1 MKKILFHKK
10 SQFLKSLEKMLKAG
24 GSKQQARDK
33 VIKILGEI
41 NVGSTELGKLTNN
54 GEKRIKH
61 CIKYDLPG
69 QCRLV
74 TVQNKNAIILLF
86 VGDHDECDHWIQR
99 KSGFEFVADKENRK
113 ISMLFGKQDSFGPG
127 ISEDM
132 VEEESPI
139 LKKIEITDFEEL
151 IPPKKLRKDLMSLNQ
166 YSADDDI
173 EDVLELIADEK
184 VRDLFW
190 ELFFY
195 LREGQTE
202 EATAR
207 LEKYRGNVIDVLKE
221 PELLEKAID
230 SPVNSEDLVDFGKMS
245 KEEIELLL
253 DPQRFEDWMLFLHPD
268 QKKIVDN
275 QYPIPTI
282 LRGVSGSGKTVIVI
296 HRAKALAGKYPD
308 ENIGIITLNRDLA
321 KLIENLVNKL
331 CVNGEQERIKVQAYY
346 DYFKQVIEH
355 FGAEKYID
363 EMIRLTKEENF
374 HLLNILQNAKNSND
388 SIINESCDRSGE
400 TLEDTWHEFWNDEI
414 EKSEFHSRTKRILL
428 NDLHSNF
435 NVESYIRDE
444 FDLIRSAFPLKYRDD
459 KNELGYFE
467 YKRKGREVG
476 FSLGVREHILALL
489 TKYEEYMLAGGMM
502 DPLGLGQAVFPI
514 LPELN
519 NLPANL
525 KRRCLLV
532 DEFQDFSTLELQF
545 LKRVPSQKDN
555 GLFLAGDL
563 VQKVLVKDFDLPK
576 AYLGKGDVKKED
588 IKKNYRNSRQILEAA
603 NELAQKYS
611 KNVARSDSEFE
622 ILDPEFA
629 VRQTAMPIAIRCLDP
644 IIEAWNQVSTWL
656 ESDDIDP
663 CSVCLVSANLKS
675 YPLREIA
682 NACPD
687 HLVAK
692 ILDGDYMQSK
702 DSVSV
707 STLSDVKGF
716 EFGMVIIVGA
726 CEDSIPDLTYP
737 KEEQWREALRLYVA
751 MTRGRDQVVF
761 TYRNKPSEFLLSMN
775 DFLKWSES
783 VEDSGDI

>member
-1 MKKILFHKK
+1 
-10 SQFLKSLEKMLKAG
+10 
-24 GSKQQARDK
+24 
-33 VIKILGEI
+33 
-41 NVGSTELGKLTNN
+41 
-54 GEKRIKH
+54 
-61 CIKYDLPG
+61 
-69 QCRLV
+69 
-74 TVQNKNAIILLF
+74 
-86 VGDHDECDHWIQR
+86 R

-207 LEKYRGNVIDVLKE
+207 LEKYRGNVIDVLEE

-545 LKRVPSQKDN
+545 LKRVPSQNDN

-603 NELAQKYS
+603 NELAQK
-611 KNVARSDSEFE
+611 
-622 ILDPEFA
+622 
-629 VRQTAMPIAIRCLDP
+629 
-644 IIEAWNQVSTWL
+644 
-656 ESDDIDP
+656 
-663 CSVCLVSANLKS
+663 
-675 YPLREIA
+675 
-682 NACPD
+682 
-687 HLVAK
+687 
-692 ILDGDYMQSK
+692 
-702 DSVSV
+702 
-707 STLSDVKGF
+707 
-716 EFGMVIIVGA
+716 
-726 CEDSIPDLTYP
+726 
-737 KEEQWREALRLYVA
+737 
-751 MTRGRDQVVF
+751 
-761 TYRNKPSEFLLSMN
+761 
-775 DFLKWSES
+775 
-783 VEDSGDI
+783 